1 LGNTIPSKASSSRLS
16 GVHCVSRG
24 VLYIVYAM
32 MGFIGIIAMYSLLN
46 AGNPGSLLRFVL
58 PDPAHDLYVAMGSSF
73 LVFILGFVVFYSR
86 DREDFQRLLEMNSD
100 RIRHLR
106 RQGKSDAQIAD
117 SLLEAMGSAGGYR
130 HRLARKKLILYLSD
144 FQ

>member
-1 LGNTIPSKASSSRLS
+1 M
-16 GVHCVSRG
+16 SRG

-32 MGFIGIIAMYSLLN
+32 MGLIGIIAMYSLLN
-46 AGNPGSLLRFVL
+46 AGNPDSLLRFVL
-58 PDPAHDLYVAMGSSF
+58 PDPAHDLYVAMGSSL
-73 LVFILGFVVFYSR
+73 LVFILGFMVFYSR
-86 DREDFQRLLEMNSD
+86 DLEGFQRLLEMNSD
-100 RIRHLR
+100 RIQHLR
-106 RQGKSDAQIAD
+106 RQGKTDAQIAD